1 MKFKR
6 LTAILLAG
14 VMTAS
19 VLTGCGI
26 NKNAAV
32 ATLGEQ
38 EISLGVVNFICRYQQ
53 AVTDDLYTH

>member
-32 ATLGEQ
+32 ATLGSRRFPLE
-38 EISLGVVNFICRYQQ
+38 L
-53 AVTDDLYTH
+53 